1 MEDPEC
7 QRNGYK
13 FDLGTEGP
21 LKYLVQKKKKKKKM
35 GQSKKNKDLF
45 LITGFHDCN
54 RVCNLRVWYLIVVS
68 TKKLNTY
75 RMFTNKKG

>member
-1 MEDPEC
+1 
-7 QRNGYK
+7 
-13 FDLGTEGP
+13 
-21 LKYLVQKKKKKKKM
+21 M

>member
-21 LKYLVQKKKKKKKM
+21 LKYLVQKKKKE
-35 GQSKKNKDLF
+35 KKNGTEQEK
-45 LITGFHDCN
+45 
-54 RVCNLRVWYLIVVS
+54 
-68 TKKLNTY
+68 
-75 RMFTNKKG
+75 